1 MSSQEYIIP
10 LSVEQIYPLL
20 LKLEEQGV
28 ITRTFRRLDPDRQ
41 QAVIDAI
48 LAEAAVSGPAEINI
62 KRVAARSGV
71 AVGSLYQY
79 FGNREGL
86 INFSIELVTRQV
98 CETFNYIQP
107 WLAEMPLREGLR
119 AYIEGGEA
127 WSEAQTSFVR
137 FFAAAAYNQNAEMQ
151 ERVVRPVA
159 AVMLEN
165 VRQMLAAALERG
177 EVRADLDLEA
187 AARLLHG
194 MTIILGDSQILPY
207 LNAYFQTS
215 EEGVKWQRVMNVFLD
230 VLTHGML
237 AVNQLN
243 NENLGV
249 ETRES

>member
-1 MSSQEYIIP
+1 MSSQEYAIP

-41 QAVIDAI
+41 QAVIDAM
-48 LAEAAVSGPAEINI
+48 LAEASISGPAEINI
-62 KRVAARSGV
+62 KHVAARSGV

-79 FGNREGL
+79 FGNRKGL
-86 INFSIELVTRQV
+86 INFAIELVTRQV
-98 CETFNYIQP
+98 CESFATIQP

-119 AYIEGGEA
+119 AYIEGGEE

-159 AVMLEN
+159 STMLEI
-165 VRQMLAAALERG
+165 VRQMLSAAVERG
-177 EVRADLDLEA
+177 EVRADLDVEA

-194 MTIILGDSQILPY
+194 LTIILGDSQILPY

-215 EEGVKWQRVMNVFLD
+215 EEGVEWQRVMDVFLD
-230 VLTHGML
+230 VLSHGIL
-237 AVNQLN
+237 AVNENQMN
-243 NENLGV
+243 NLGDKTQ
-249 ETRES
+249 E